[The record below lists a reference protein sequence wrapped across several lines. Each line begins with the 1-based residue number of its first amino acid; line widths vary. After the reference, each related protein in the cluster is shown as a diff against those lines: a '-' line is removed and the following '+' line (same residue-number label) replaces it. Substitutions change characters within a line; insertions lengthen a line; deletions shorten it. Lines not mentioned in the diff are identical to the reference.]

1 MIYWDVNNKKVK
13 NLTSKC
19 WASRALSISTILM
32 AMSASKQKISIIEEE
47 TFFIGTRYQES
58 KEKQKTKP

>member
-19 WASRALSISTILM
+19 RASRALSIGTILM
-32 AMSASKQKISIIEEE
+32 AISASKQKILIIEEE
-47 TFFIGTRYQES
+47 TFFTKTRYKMDRQTDEY
-58 KEKQKTKP
+58 